1 MSEPTASAPLQFDT
15 VEPAAGQTA
24 GIAARACTVCETP
37 VTGEY
42 YQANGQIVCP
52 ACRDRLEA
60 EMEQPGNVPKAILL
74 GAGGG
79 AVGAAIWYAVV
90 AITDYQIGL
99 IAVLVGWLVGRGVH
113 KGSNERGGPGY
124 QALAVVLTYLAIAA
138 AYAPFVVQS
147 IPAGEGM
154 DPVVLTVA
162 LLMTPV
168 MVSVNSPISALIAG
182 FGLYQAWKMN
192 KRTRITL
199 SGPYRVNTAPEPE
212 AAVV

>member
-24 GIAARACTVCETP
+24 GIAARTCTACRASM
-37 VTGEY
+37 TGEY
-42 YQANGQIVCP
+42 YLANAQIVCP

-60 EMEQPGNVPKAILL
+60 EMDRPGNIPMALLL

-99 IAVLVGWLVGRGVH
+99 IAILVGWLVGRGVL
-113 KGSNERGGPGY
+113 KGSKERGGAGY
-124 QALAVVLTYLAIAA
+124 QALAMVLTYLAIAG

-147 IPAGEGM
+147 IPAGEGVN
-154 DPVVLTVA
+154 PVVLTVA
-162 LLMTPV
+162 LLTTPV
-168 MVSVNSPISALIAG
+168 MVGMNSPISALIAG

-192 KRTRITL
+192 KRTRITFA
-199 SGPYRVNTAPEPE
+199 GPYRVNPAPEPE